1 MVFPDVVSKA
11 KTPRKHCATP
21 SVLCP
26 PTSVD
31 KAFRTRS
38 LTSTLSSSSTPAEA
52 SSVTTCTPEE
62 EATEQV
68 MNLTHT
74 SGASQEAF
82 APPPAAPPS
91 LTVTCVPSEG
101 ALPTPASADT
111 VSHTPAPT
119 EVVLPPIPAS
129 MNRVAPD
136 ATTPGYA
143 SAPVDV
149 AASPA
154 PLPALTGKVIRS
166 PAPIE
171 AACHISTSAD
181 EAPEPVSDVHPNFG
195 IAEHGTEECPSGS
208 DMKEVLRDSPLV
220 AGDTPP
226 ALPASEDTLFSS
238 ANPSTMQ
245 MVGPPLLLHSGW
257 LSVVG
262 FLVLDTQEVR
272 EFVEQLPT
280 KCWRPC

>member
-1 MVFPDVVSKA
+1 ME
-11 KTPRKHCATP
+11 R
-21 SVLCP
+21 
-26 PTSVD
+26 
-31 KAFRTRS
+31 
-38 LTSTLSSSSTPAEA
+38 
-52 SSVTTCTPEE
+52 
-62 EATEQV
+62 V
-68 MNLTHT
+68 MNLTRT

-91 LTVTCVPSEG
+91 LTVMCVPSKG
-101 ALPTPASADT
+101 ALPAPAPADT
-111 VSHTPAPT
+111 VSHTPAPM

-154 PLPALTGKVIRS
+154 PLPALTGEVIRS
-166 PAPIE
+166 PTPIE
-171 AACHISTSAD
+171 AACRISTPAD
-181 EAPEPVSDVHPNFG
+181 EALEPVSDIHPDFG

-226 ALPASEDTLFSS
+226 ALPASEDRSFLL
-238 ANPSTMQ
+238 ANPSAMW
-245 MVGPPLLLHSGW
+245 MVGPPSLLRSGW
-257 LSVVG
+257 LSVVE
-262 FLVLDTQEVR
+262 FLVLDTQEVW
-272 EFVEQLPT
+272 EFVEWLPVT
-280 KCWRPC
+280 FKCLLLDTSHMRDQ